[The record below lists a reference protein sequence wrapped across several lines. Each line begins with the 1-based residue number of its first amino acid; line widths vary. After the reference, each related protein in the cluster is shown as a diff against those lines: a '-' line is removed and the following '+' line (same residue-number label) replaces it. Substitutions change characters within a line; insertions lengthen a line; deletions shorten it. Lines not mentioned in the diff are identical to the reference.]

1 MILSKE
7 ITEEWKLDSLPQ
19 EQKEETLNRIGRILY
34 QAVLVRTLDIL
45 SETEQDELD
54 ELMNQNSTTPKDVL
68 LFLKKKIPTFDDL
81 LREERNMLRDSI
93 LL

>member
-7 ITEEWKLDSLPQ
+7 ITKEWDLAELPINKREEAV
-19 EQKEETLNRIGRILY
+19 NRIGRILY

-45 SETEQDELD
+45 SENEQDELD
-54 ELMNQNSTTPKDVL
+54 ELMNKNSTTPKDVL
-68 LFLKKKIPTFDDL
+68 LFLKSKIPTFDEL
-81 LREERNMLRDSI
+81 LREERDLLKEEI

>member
-7 ITEEWKLDSLPQ
+7 ITKEWDLTSMPEEKR
-19 EQKEETLNRIGRILY
+19 EEAINRIGRILY

-45 SETEQDELD
+45 SDGEQDELD
-54 ELMNQNSTTPKDVL
+54 ELMNNNTTTPKDVL
-68 LFLKKKIPTFDDL
+68 LFLKSKIPTFDEL
-81 LREERNMLRDSI
+81 LREERDNLREEI